1 MTEKTKLLLIVLD
14 GVPYR
19 NFRRLFGNLEGW
31 VASGDAQVRRMR
43 SVLPSTS
50 SACYASM
57 HTGLPPHRHGVFG
70 NNHRRRLQDP
80 DVFSQLAKAGRKT
93 GAVALSWWSEL
104 FNQMPFDPVRHIE
117 LESPKGPIHH
127 GRFHTM
133 ADATMANQM
142 SPSDADLFANLTY
155 LCEVKGLDYGL
166 LHTSTLDSMGHRFG
180 HGVREMS
187 DACYYLDA
195 ALAPYVIRW
204 RNLGYEVIVT
214 ADHGQDEIGH
224 HGGAGEDQQDVAFYY
239 FGDSNLPSEDDT
251 LDQLALAPSILKRM
265 NVAVPETMTTQP
277 FLTGREATT
286 KL

>member
-1 MTEKTKLLLIVLD
+1 MSEPVKLLLIVLD

-31 VASGDAQVRRMR
+31 VASGDARVRRMR

-57 HTGLPPHRHGVFG
+57 HTGLAPDRHGVYG
-70 NNHRRRLQDP
+70 NKHRKRLSHP
-80 DVFSQLAKAGRKT
+80 DVFSVLAGTGRRT

-104 FNQMPFDPVRHIE
+104 FRRTPFDPVRDIE
-117 LESPKGPIHH
+117 CDTSEGPIHH

-133 ADATMANQM
+133 ADATDANQM
-142 SPSDADLFANLTY
+142 SPSDADLFATLTY
-155 LCEVKGLDYGL
+155 LCEAKALDYGL

-180 HGVREMS
+180 HGRKEMS

-195 ALAPYVIRW
+195 ALAPYVTRW
-204 RNLGYEVIVT
+204 RELGYDVIVT
-214 ADHGQDEIGH
+214 ADHGQDDLGH

-239 FGDSNLPSEDDT
+239 FGGSPLPPDDAL
-251 LDQLALAPSILKRM
+251 LDQLALAPSILARM
-265 NVAVPETMTTQP
+265 GAPVPAGMTAAP
-277 FLTGREATT
+277 FLTPDPAP
-286 KL
+286 

>member
-251 LDQLALAPSILKRM
+251 LDQLALAPSILTRM

>member
-1 MTEKTKLLLIVLD
+1 LTEKTKLLLIVLD

-104 FNQMPFDPVRHIE
+104 FYQMPFDPVRHIE

>member
-1 MTEKTKLLLIVLD
+1 LTEKTKLLLIVLD

>member
-1 MTEKTKLLLIVLD
+1 LTEKTKLLLIVLD

-104 FNQMPFDPVRHIE
+104 FYQMPFDPVRHIE

-224 HGGAGEDQQDVAFYY
+224 HGGAGEEQQDVAFYY

-251 LDQLALAPSILKRM
+251 LDQLALAPSILTRM

>member
-1 MTEKTKLLLIVLD
+1 LTEKTKLLLIVLD

-251 LDQLALAPSILKRM
+251 LDQLALAPSILTRM

>member
-1 MTEKTKLLLIVLD
+1 LTEKTKLLLIVLD

-104 FNQMPFDPVRHIE
+104 FYQMPFDPVRHIE

-251 LDQLALAPSILKRM
+251 LDQLALAPSILTRM